1 MVHTF
6 HFVSIHPLKCMWT
19 TKTSGPQYRDFGF
32 FIQIAPNRF
41 EPNIMIWGPNIMI
54 LGPQYHD
61 IGFFFPQRT
70 ATGLLAQ
77 KKYVRGFVIF
87 LLRATI
93 GREAQNGAFWGCV
106 PESLAL
112 KPSVISAGH
121 PKVMTLM
128 TQYDTV
134 VNEFAW
140 RLFPYEMRWPRLTTI
155 KSVMACS
162 GTYVWMVW
170 GAHCRIS
177 RITTRIHTRLHYDS
191 TCLRFDIR
199 TIYTKIASHK
209 VRI

>member
-1 MVHTF
+1 MVGRRLLHNLAK
-6 HFVSIHPLKCMWT
+6 S
-19 TKTSGPQYRDFGF
+19 
-32 FIQIAPNRF
+32 PNR
-41 EPNIMIWGPNIMI
+41 IIGP
-54 LGPQYHD
+54 
-61 IGFFFPQRT
+61 
-70 ATGLLAQ
+70 
-77 KKYVRGFVIF
+77 KKICGRGFVIF
-87 LLRATI
+87 LLGATF

-112 KPSVISAGH
+112 KPSVISTVH

-170 GAHCRIS
+170 GAHCS
-177 RITTRIHTRLHYDS
+177 MP
-191 TCLRFDIR
+191 
-199 TIYTKIASHK
+199 
-209 VRI
+209 VRVRSGRGCDRSDTSCMYPCRYPANSAIKCNVADL